1 MHALEIFEAAR
12 RKGPNRKRLGRG
24 IGSGHGKTAG
34 RGHKGAG
41 SRSGTKLRLGHEG
54 GQMPLFRRLAKR
66 GFSRETNTLR
76 KSVSIVNVE
85 DLNNLPAN
93 VTTVTSADL
102 IGGGMISR
110 RTRVIRV
117 LGSGTLRRRL
127 VVEAHFFS
135 KAAAEKIIQAG
146 GTAVIAPVTS

>member
-1 MHALEIFEAAR
+1 MHALEIFEAAS
-12 RKGPNRKRLGRG
+12 RKGPSRKRLGRG

-66 GFSRETNTLR
+66 GFSRETNTVR
-76 KSVSIVNVE
+76 KSVAIVNVE

-93 VTTVTSADL
+93 VTTVTPADL
-102 IGGGMISR
+102 ISGGMIPR

-135 KAAAEKIIQAG
+135 KPAAEKIIQAG
-146 GTAVIAPVTS
+146 GTVVIAAVKS

>member
-12 RKGPNRKRLGRG
+12 RKGPSRKRLGRG

-66 GFSRETNTLR
+66 GFSRETNTAR
-76 KSVSIVNVE
+76 KSVSVVNVE
-85 DLNNLPAN
+85 DLNNLSAN
-93 VTTVTSADL
+93 VITVTLRDL
-102 IGGGMISR
+102 ISGGVIPR
-110 RTRVIRV
+110 RARVIRV
-117 LGSGTLRRRL
+117 LGRGTLKRGL
-127 VVEAHFFS
+127 AVEAQFFS
-135 KAAAEKIIQAG
+135 KAAAAKIIQAG
-146 GTAVIAPVTS
+146 GTVVVVAVKA

>member
-12 RKGPNRKRLGRG
+12 RKGPSRKRLGRG

-41 SRSGTKLRLGHEG
+41 CRSGTKLRLGHEG

-66 GFSRETNTLR
+66 GFSRDRSSDR
-76 KSVSIVNVE
+76 KSVSVVNVE
-85 DLNNLPAN
+85 DLDNLGAD
-93 VTTVTSADL
+93 VKTVTLADL
-102 IGGGMISR
+102 ISGGMIPR

-117 LGSGTLRRRL
+117 LGGGTLKRGL

-135 KAAAEKIIQAG
+135 KAAAAKIIQAG
-146 GTAVIAPVTS
+146 GTVVVSPVKS